1 VPFSVDHAFDPV
13 DSPLLMRAAL
23 ALLVLCWV
31 APVASVVLG
40 ASPAQ
45 AEEPATG
52 GTGAGAARTGEPL
65 TPPVRLRHD
74 LWVDGAATAVLAG
87 SLVAWSLAKSDAL
100 SSSCVI
106 CDGAAP
112 GKVNALDDL
121 FRGAFRRRD
130 GAAAG
135 TAGDIVTY
143 GVGPAMGLALT
154 VGAAVAD
161 GRGDE
166 APLDSLLVLESSLA
180 AITVNE
186 AVGAFIR
193 RERPR
198 VHALAGD
205 AKSASLA
212 DSDAASSFPS
222 GHTSSIMAITAATA
236 TVATLRGYR
245 LAPLVWI
252 VGSTV
257 GLTATYLQLAA
268 DKSYFTDNLAG
279 AAVGLGVGV
288 LVPVLF
294 HRRIE
299 SRPSAALRWIEG
311 ATLTSSTVP
320 GGRVVGLG
328 WAF

>member
-1 VPFSVDHAFDPV
+1 
-13 DSPLLMRAAL
+13 MRAAS
-23 ALLVLCWV
+23 ASLVLCAALLAASASRAEAQEATV
-31 APVASVVLG
+31 ADRSSTDAPITAPI
-40 ASPAQ
+40 A
-45 AEEPATG
+45 
-52 GTGAGAARTGEPL
+52 
-65 TPPVRLRHD
+65 LRYD
-74 LWVDGAATAVLAG
+74 VWIDGAATAVLAG
-87 SLVAWSLAKSDAL
+87 SLVTWTFAKSDAL
-100 SSSCVI
+100 SSTCVI
-106 CDGAAP
+106 CDGSQP

-121 FRGAFRRRD
+121 FRSAFRRRD
-130 GAAAG
+130 GAAAS

-143 GVGPAMGLALT
+143 GAGPAMGLALT

-161 GRGDE
+161 HRGDE
-166 APLDSLLVLESSLA
+166 VPLNSLLVLESSLA

-198 VHALAGD
+198 VHALDGD
-205 AKSASLA
+205 AKTAALA
-212 DSDAASSFPS
+212 DSDSASSFPS

-236 TVATLRGYR
+236 TIATLRGYR

-257 GLTATYLQLAA
+257 GLTATYLQIAA

-279 AAVGLGVGV
+279 AAIGLGVGV

-294 HRRIE
+294 HPRAE
-299 SRPSAALRWIEG
+299 ARPSAATRWLEG

-328 WAF
+328 WSF

>member
-1 VPFSVDHAFDPV
+1 
-13 DSPLLMRAAL
+13 MRAAL
-23 ALLVLCWV
+23 APLVLCWV
-31 APVASVVLG
+31 LPVASVVLG
-40 ASPAQ
+40 ASPAE

-52 GTGAGAARTGEPL
+52 GAPSSSGPV
-65 TPPVRLRHD
+65 TPAVALRHD
-74 LWVDGAATAVLAG
+74 VWVDAAATGILAG
-87 SLVAWSLAKSDAL
+87 SLVAWSFAKSDAL
-100 SSSCVI
+100 SSACVI

-121 FRGAFRRRD
+121 FRSAFRRRD
-130 GAAAG
+130 GAAAS
-135 TAGDIVTY
+135 TAGDIVAY
-143 GVGPAMGLALT
+143 GVGPALGLALT

-166 APLDSLLVLESSLA
+166 APLNSLLVLESSLA
-180 AITVNE
+180 AVAVDE
-186 AVGAFIR
+186 AVGGLLR

-198 VHALAGD
+198 VHALDGD

-236 TVATLRGYR
+236 TIATLRGYR

-252 VGSTV
+252 VGTTV
-257 GLTATYLQLAA
+257 GLTSTYLQLAA
-268 DKSYFTDNLAG
+268 DKSYFTDHLAG
-279 AAVGLGVGV
+279 AAIGIGVGV

-294 HRRIE
+294 HRRVQA
-299 SRPSAALRWIEG
+299 RPSAALRWVEG

>member
-1 VPFSVDHAFDPV
+1 
-13 DSPLLMRAAL
+13 MRAAL
-23 ALLVLCWV
+23 ASLALRVV
-31 APVASVVLG
+31 APVALILLG
-40 ASPAQ
+40 ASRAD
-45 AEEPATG
+45 AEEPSPSVPASSPG
-52 GTGAGAARTGEPL
+52 PV
-65 TPPVRLRHD
+65 TPPVALRHD

-87 SLVAWSLAKSDAL
+87 SLVTWSFAKADTL
-100 SSSCVI
+100 SSTCVI
-106 CDGAAP
+106 CDGAEP

-121 FRGAFRRRD
+121 FRSAFRRRD
-130 GAAAG
+130 GAAAS

-143 GVGPAMGLALT
+143 GAGPAMGLALT

-161 GRGDE
+161 HRGDE
-166 APLDSLLVLESSLA
+166 VPLNSLLVVESSLA
-180 AITVNE
+180 AIAVNE
-186 AVGAFIR
+186 AVGAFVR

-198 VHALAGD
+198 VHALQGD
-205 AKSASLA
+205 AKTASLA

-236 TVATLRGYR
+236 TIATLRGYR

-252 VGSTV
+252 VGSTI
-257 GLTATYLQLAA
+257 GLTATYLEIAA

-294 HRRIE
+294 HPRVE
-299 SRPSAALRWIEG
+299 ARPSAALRWLEG

-328 WAF
+328 WSF

>member
-1 VPFSVDHAFDPV
+1 
-13 DSPLLMRAAL
+13 MRAAL

-31 APVASVVLG
+31 APAASVALG
-40 ASPAQ
+40 TSPAEAQ
-45 AEEPATG
+45 EPAP
-52 GTGAGAARTGEPL
+52 AGAAAVPTAEPL
-65 TPPVRLRHD
+65 TPRVALRHD
-74 LWVDGAATAVLAG
+74 LWVDGAATGVLAG
-87 SLVAWSLAKSDAL
+87 SLVAWSVAKSDAL
-100 SSSCVI
+100 SAACVL
-106 CDGAAP
+106 CDGAQP
-112 GKVNALDDL
+112 GKVNGLDDL
-121 FRGAFRRRD
+121 FRSAFRRRE
-130 GAAAG
+130 GAAAS

-143 GVGPAMGLALT
+143 GAGPAIGLALT
-154 VGAAVAD
+154 VSAAVAD

-166 APLDSLLVLESSLA
+166 APLNSLLVLESSLA
-180 AITVNE
+180 AIAVNE
-186 AVGAFIR
+186 AVGAFVR

-198 VHALAGD
+198 VHALEGD

-212 DSDAASSFPS
+212 DTDAASSFPS
-222 GHTSSIMAITAATA
+222 GPTASIMAITAATA
-236 TVATLRGYR
+236 TIATLRGYR

-288 LVPVLF
+288 LVPVVF
-294 HRRIE
+294 HARVEPR
-299 SRPSAALRWIEG
+299 SSAALRIIEG